1 MTTTKIDLQK
11 LRKHLAHHMKT
22 THQVT
27 TTLTNAGIKEPE
39 LTQIITT
46 LTQEKYLNDAEYV
59 AEYIRTD
66 RAKNKHTSAEKIKH
80 TLTHQHGIDPNTVE
94 DVLSEMGAYN
104 ENLPQA
110 IKHAEK
116 SSAKQSNP
124 TTSKPSTPKN
134 SPSASADNSP
144 HADTTKTPSKQQS
157 TKHAPTYSQTSSK
170 QPHQHTKPPAPPP

>member
-1 MTTTKIDLQK
+1 MTTTQIDLEK

-27 TTLTNAGIKEPE
+27 TILTNAGIGEPE

-59 AEYIRTD
+59 AEYVRTD
-66 RAKNKHTSAEKIKH
+66 RAKNKHTSAEKMKH
-80 TLTHQHGIDPNTVE
+80 TLTHQHGIDPTTAE

-104 ENLPQA
+104 ENLTQA

-116 SSAKQSNP
+116 IISRAI
-124 TTSKPSTPKN
+124 KPGSVETLNTQKLTMRV
-134 SPSASADNSP
+134 SRQLAARGYDE
-144 HADTTKTPSKQQS
+144 DTTKEAIYQACTNLL
-157 TKHAPTYSQTSSK
+157 TDID
-170 QPHQHTKPPAPPP
+170 

>member
-66 RAKNKHTSAEKIKH
+66 RAKNKHTSAEKMKH
-80 TLTHQHGIDPNTVE
+80 ALTHQHGIDPTTVE

-104 ENLPQA
+104 ENLTQA
-110 IKHAEK
+110 IKPDSVETLNTQKLTIRISRQLASRGYDEDTIQ
-116 SSAKQSNP
+116 SAIYQACTNLL
-124 TTSKPSTPKN
+124 T
-134 SPSASADNSP
+134 DIE
-144 HADTTKTPSKQQS
+144 
-157 TKHAPTYSQTSSK
+157 
-170 QPHQHTKPPAPPP
+170 

>member
-1 MTTTKIDLQK
+1 MPINLEK

-66 RAKNKHTSAEKIKH
+66 RAKNKHTSAEKMKH
-80 TLTHQHGIDPNTVE
+80 ALTKELGIDPTTAE

-104 ENLPQA
+104 ENLTQA

-116 SSAKQSNP
+116 IISRAI
-124 TTSKPSTPKN
+124 KPGKVETLNTQKLTMRVSRQL
-134 SPSASADNSP
+134 AARGYDE
-144 HADTTKTPSKQQS
+144 DTTKEAIYQARTNLL
-157 TKHAPTYSQTSSK
+157 TDIN
-170 QPHQHTKPPAPPP
+170 

>member
-1 MTTTKIDLQK
+1 MTTTKIDLEK

-27 TTLTNAGIKEPE
+27 TTLTNAGIEEPE

-59 AEYIRTD
+59 AEYVRTD
-66 RAKNKHTSAEKIKH
+66 RAKNKHTSAEKMKH
-80 TLTHQHGIDPNTVE
+80 TLTEEHGIDPTTVE

-104 ENLPQA
+104 ENLTQA

-116 SSAKQSNP
+116 IISRAI
-124 TTSKPSTPKN
+124 KPDSVETLDTQKLTMRI
-134 SPSASADNSP
+134 SRQLAARGYDE
-144 HADTTKTPSKQQS
+144 DTTKEAIYQACTNLL
-157 TKHAPTYSQTSSK
+157 TDID
-170 QPHQHTKPPAPPP
+170 

>member
-27 TTLTNAGIKEPE
+27 TILTNAGLTEPE
-39 LTQIITT
+39 LSQIINA

-80 TLTHQHGIDPNTVE
+80 TLTHQYGIDPTTVE

-116 SSAKQSNP
+116 IISKAIKPNNIETLNTQKLTIRISRQLAARGYDEDTIQSAIYQACTNLL
-124 TTSKPSTPKN
+124 T
-134 SPSASADNSP
+134 DIE
-144 HADTTKTPSKQQS
+144 
-157 TKHAPTYSQTSSK
+157 
-170 QPHQHTKPPAPPP
+170 

>member
-1 MTTTKIDLQK
+1 MTTTQIDLEK

-27 TTLTNAGIKEPE
+27 TILTNAGLTEPE
-39 LTQIITT
+39 LSQIINA

-66 RAKNKHTSAEKIKH
+66 RAKNKHTSAEKMKH
-80 TLTHQHGIDPNTVE
+80 TLTHQYGIDPNTVE

-116 SSAKQSNP
+116 II
-124 TTSKPSTPKN
+124 SKAIKPDSVETLNTQKLTIRI
-134 SPSASADNSP
+134 SRQLASRGYDE
-144 HADTTKTPSKQQS
+144 DTIKEAIYQACTNLLTDIE
-157 TKHAPTYSQTSSK
+157 
-170 QPHQHTKPPAPPP
+170 

>member
-1 MTTTKIDLQK
+1 MTTTQIDLQK

-39 LTQIITT
+39 LSQIITT

-59 AEYIRTD
+59 AEYVRTD
-66 RAKNKHTSAEKIKH
+66 RAKNKHTSAEKMKH
-80 TLTHQHGIDPNTVE
+80 TLTHQHGIDPTTAE

-104 ENLPQA
+104 ENLTQA

-116 SSAKQSNP
+116 II
-124 TTSKPSTPKN
+124 SKAIKPDSVETLDTQKLTMRL
-134 SPSASADNSP
+134 SRQLASRGYNE
-144 HADTTKTPSKQQS
+144 DTTKEAIYQACTNLL
-157 TKHAPTYSQTSSK
+157 TDIE
-170 QPHQHTKPPAPPP
+170 

>member
-39 LTQIITT
+39 LTQIINT

-59 AEYIRTD
+59 AEYVRTD
-66 RAKNKHTSAEKIKH
+66 RAKNKHTSAEKMKH
-80 TLTHQHGIDPNTVE
+80 ALTEELGIDPTTVE

-104 ENLPQA
+104 ENLTQA
-110 IKHAEK
+110 IKPDSVE
-116 SSAKQSNP
+116 
-124 TTSKPSTPKN
+124 TL
-134 SPSASADNSP
+134 
-144 HADTTKTPSKQQS
+144 DTQKLTIRISRQLAARGYDEDTIKEAIYQACTNLL
-157 TKHAPTYSQTSSK
+157 TDID
-170 QPHQHTKPPAPPP
+170 

>member
-1 MTTTKIDLQK
+1 MTTTQIDLQK

-27 TTLTNAGIKEPE
+27 TILTNAGIKEPE
-39 LTQIITT
+39 

-66 RAKNKHTSAEKIKH
+66 RAKNKHTSAEKMKH
-80 TLTHQHGIDPNTVE
+80 TLTKEHGIDPTTAE

-104 ENLPQA
+104 ENLTQA

-116 SSAKQSNP
+116 II
-124 TTSKPSTPKN
+124 SKAIKPDSVETLNTQKLTMRL
-134 SPSASADNSP
+134 SRQLASRGYDE
-144 HADTTKTPSKQQS
+144 DTIKEAIYQACTNLLTGIR
-157 TKHAPTYSQTSSK
+157 
-170 QPHQHTKPPAPPP
+170 

>member
-1 MTTTKIDLQK
+1 MTTTQINLQK

-59 AEYIRTD
+59 AEYVRTD

-116 SSAKQSNP
+116 IINRAI
-124 TTSKPSTPKN
+124 KPDKVETLDTQKLTIRISRQL
-134 SPSASADNSP
+134 ASRGYDE
-144 HADTTKTPSKQQS
+144 DTIKEAIYQACTNLLTDIN
-157 TKHAPTYSQTSSK
+157 
-170 QPHQHTKPPAPPP
+170 

>member
-1 MTTTKIDLQK
+1 MPINLEK

-39 LTQIITT
+39 TTQIITT

-66 RAKNKHTSAEKIKH
+66 RAKNKHTSAEKMKH
-80 TLTHQHGIDPNTVE
+80 TLTHQHGIDPTTVE

-104 ENLPQA
+104 ENLTQA

-116 SSAKQSNP
+116 IISRAI
-124 TTSKPSTPKN
+124 KPGKVETLNTQKLTMRVSRQL
-134 SPSASADNSP
+134 AARGYDE
-144 HADTTKTPSKQQS
+144 DTTKEAIYQACTNLL
-157 TKHAPTYSQTSSK
+157 TDIN
-170 QPHQHTKPPAPPP
+170 